1 MKHNYF
7 YIFLFTVLSI
17 SSILSTSNRAFAWI
31 PEALAD
37 TLKTKEVVGK
47 LIDTR
52 PDKPKST
59 NLIAFKPFAAY
70 APYLRTSN
78 KESVKTLSNVKVYP
92 NPVSDQINLTFKL
105 NKEISVTIKIMDALG
120 NEISTLLSQRLE
132 EGDQVQNFTLNS
144 NLNSGYYFIRIMAG
158 TETVVKRIQIL

>member
-1 MKHNYF
+1 
-7 YIFLFTVLSI
+7 ILSI
-17 SSILSTSNRAFAWI
+17 STMLSTSNSAFAWI
-31 PEALAD
+31 PEVLAD
-37 TLKTKEVVGK
+37 TLKTKEAVGK

-52 PDKPKST
+52 AEKPKST
-59 NLIAFKPFAAY
+59 QLIAFKPFATY
-70 APYLRTSN
+70 APDFKTN
-78 KESVKTLSNVKVYP
+78 TKETIKVLSNAKVYP

-105 NKEISVTIKIMDALG
+105 SKEISVTIKIMDALG

-144 NLNSGYYFIRIMAG
+144 NLKSGFYFIRIMAG